1 MTNEIL
7 PLVSVVVSCYN
18 HELYIK
24 ESILS
29 VLNQTYKNIELI
41 VFDDGSVDNS
51 ASIIEALSKEHGFFF
66 QRQKNIGFTPTL
78 NKAIKL
84 CKGKYIAFLGSDDLF
99 FEDMIEKQI
108 KFLEDRNDFA
118 VCGGNMVFIDGDG
131 RLLSKQKKKPYSEV
145 DFFTIFNNRKAGPP
159 ASSAM
164 IRLDVLREVGGYD
177 PNIGLEDLYIWM
189 KITHHGY
196 RLAILENNLIYY
208 RKHESNTSKQ
218 YKFMSESIIEIY
230 KLYNN
235 EKGYLYAINKVMI
248 SMFLKASRL
257 DKLYAIKL
265 FKKISPQY
273 YNLKVLRGIWWLIM
287 PRKKPL
293 KMFDSLFLGK
303 RA

>member
-1 MTNEIL
+1 MNNEIL

-196 RLAILENNLIYY
+196 RLAILESDFIYY
-208 RKHESNTSKQ
+208 RKHGSNTSKQ
-218 YKFMSESIIEIY
+218 YKFMSDSIIDIY
-230 KLYNN
+230 DQYSL
-235 EKGYLYAINKVMI
+235 EKGYKVAINKVLI
-248 SMFLKASRL
+248 SMFLKTSRL
-257 DKLYAIKL
+257 DKRYACMLLKRID
-265 FKKISPQY
+265 FRF
-273 YNLKVLRGIWWLIM
+273 YNFKVLRGLC
-287 PRKKPL
+287 
-293 KMFDSLFLGK
+293 SLVTPNK
-303 RA
+303 NN